1 MANRYLAGIDIGTTG
16 AKTTVFDLTGK
27 AVASGYREYSCVY
40 PKPNW
45 VEQDAPLLVTSAME
59 ASREAITKAGVTP
72 KDIAS
77 IAFSTQRS
85 CTFFLNGADELVRPM
100 ISWQDQR
107 AVAELDQI
115 RAKIAAEDYYQIT
128 GMPLNTTWL
137 ISKILWLRNHEPA
150 NWDKVHK
157 IIQLQDYVLKAF
169 GAEEYVNDISDA
181 GFSGLWSPYEFCW
194 SRKLLKLF
202 GIDSA
207 LLPRTVASGTQVG
220 AVSSAVAEQ
229 TGFAAGTPLC
239 VGAGDQNSAITGA
252 GIVEPGYCSVSL
264 GTGGIVA
271 TYLDE
276 AFHDPS
282 KMNMFTNHTIHGKW
296 QLEGYQAGA
305 AGVYRW
311 FRDEIAKLQ
320 KAYAHETK
328 QDVYSFLNHL
338 VAQTPPGAKG
348 LVFLPYLASATT
360 PRWNPKARGTLLGLT
375 FAHDQGCLARAFM
388 EGITMEIKDIFNSMY
403 AAGLEINHVRIL
415 GGPTKSPLWNQL
427 QADIYNRPVDTLKT
441 TDAAVLGAAICA
453 GAGVGVFKDIRE
465 GVSAMVAVDQT
476 YEPNPQNAALY
487 NELYA
492 IYCAAYEGLA
502 DKGVFDALARIQER
516 F

>member
-1 MANRYLAGIDIGTTG
+1 MNSAG
-16 AKTTVFDLTGK
+16 
-27 AVASGYREYSCVY
+27 
-40 PKPNW
+40 
-45 VEQDAPLLVTSAME
+45 
-59 ASREAITKAGVTP
+59 AG
-72 KDIAS
+72 
-77 IAFSTQRS
+77 
-85 CTFFLNGADELVRPM
+85 
-100 ISWQDQR
+100 
-107 AVAELDQI
+107 
-115 RAKIAAEDYYQIT
+115 
-128 GMPLNTTWL
+128 
-137 ISKILWLRNHEPA
+137 
-150 NWDKVHK
+150 
-157 IIQLQDYVLKAF
+157 
-169 GAEEYVNDISDA
+169 
-181 GFSGLWSPYEFCW
+181 
-194 SRKLLKLF
+194 KLLELF
-202 GIDSA
+202 AIDPL
-207 LLPRTVASGTQVG
+207 LLPRPVPSGTQVG
-220 AVSSAVAEQ
+220 VVSKAAAEQ

-252 GIVEPGYCSVSL
+252 GIVKPGYCSVSL

-271 TYLDE
+271 TYLDA

-282 KMNMFTNHTIHGKW
+282 KMGMFTNHTIYGKW

-320 KAYAHETK
+320 KAYANETK
-328 QDVYSFLNHL
+328 QDVYFFLNHL

-360 PRWNPKARGTLLGLT
+360 PRWNPRARGTLLGLT

-388 EGITMEIKDIFNSMY
+388 EGITMEIKDIFSSMD
-403 AAGLEINHVRIL
+403 AAGLDIAHVRIL

-441 TDAAVLGAAICA
+441 PDAAVLGAAICA
-453 GAGVGVFKDIRE
+453 GAGVGLFKDIRE
-465 GVSAMVAVDQT
+465 GVSAMVAVDKT

-492 IYCAAYEGLA
+492 IYCQAYEGLA
-502 DKGVFDALARIQER
+502 EKGVFDALAKIQER